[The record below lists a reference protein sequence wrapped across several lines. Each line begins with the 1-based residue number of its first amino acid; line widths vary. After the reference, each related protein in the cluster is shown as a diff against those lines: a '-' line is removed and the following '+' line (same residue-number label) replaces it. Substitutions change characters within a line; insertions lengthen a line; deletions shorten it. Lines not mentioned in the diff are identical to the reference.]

1 MCAESTCLKFVERV
15 DWSIVDWSATIK
27 EMNAAKAQRLSFDFH
42 EWTNLEEQKVIE
54 NYS

>member
-1 MCAESTCLKFVERV
+1 MCPESTCLKFGER
-15 DWSIVDWSATIK
+15 VDWSATIK